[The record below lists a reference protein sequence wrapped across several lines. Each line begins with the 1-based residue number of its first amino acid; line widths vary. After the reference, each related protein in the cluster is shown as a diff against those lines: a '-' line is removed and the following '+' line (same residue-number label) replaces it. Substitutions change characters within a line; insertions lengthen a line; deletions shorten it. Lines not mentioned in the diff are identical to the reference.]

1 MRPILHRPALIV
13 LVLGMLATA
22 CVADTSDPSSAPSAP
37 DTSAAGPDAAE
48 ADADAAPG
56 PQQAPLPGA
65 VIDEPVRETS
75 VNCDPDEFHWRQ
87 RDCQPA
93 AMVDVDEIFGGGP
106 PPDGIP
112 PIDDPVFESIDDA
125 ATWLEDTSPVMVV
138 EVDDTVRLYPLAI
151 LTWHEIVNDRLAG
164 EPIAVTYCP
173 LCNSGLA
180 FSRTVVGPDGPEV
193 LDFGTSGR
201 LWRSNLVMYDRQHLG
216 LWTQFTG
223 QAIVGER
230 WLGATLERIPSSL
243 LGFGDAGALAPDAEV
258 LSRETGRVFDYGRN
272 PYVAYD
278 ALDNSPRFFR
288 EDADPT
294 LPEMTRVVGLGG
306 DTDAVAITLE
316 RLTDEQVVEVELDAG
331 PVTVWWAP
339 GQASALDT
347 ERIDDAADIGQTVA
361 FDATHDGRTLRFDP
375 ADGNR
380 FVDDATGST
389 WDLRGRA
396 VDGPLAGARLTPVA
410 RDDTFWFV
418 WAVYRP
424 TTDLIGAAAA
434 DR

>member
-1 MRPILHRPALIV
+1 MRVLRRRYALAA
-13 LVLGMLATA
+13 LALGMLASS
-22 CVADTSDPSSAPSAP
+22 CVATSP
-37 DTSAAGPDAAE
+37 AE
-48 ADADAAPG
+48 LPPAAAP
-56 PQQAPLPGA
+56 P
-65 VIDEPVRETS
+65 EPVRATS
-75 VNCDPDEFHWRQ
+75 EGCDPDDFYWRQ

-112 PIDDPVFESIDDA
+112 PIDDPVFESIDA
-125 ATWLEDTSPVMVV
+125 AAEWLQDTSPVMFV
-138 EVDDTVRLYPLAI
+138 EVDDEVRLYPLAI
-151 LTWHEIVNDRLAG
+151 LTWHEIVNDSLAG
-164 EPIAVTYCP
+164 EPLAVTYCP
-173 LCNSGLA
+173 LCNSALV
-180 FSRTVVGPDGPEV
+180 FSRTIDGPDGAEV

-223 QAIVGER
+223 RAIVGER

-243 LGFGDAGALAPDAEV
+243 LGFGEAASLAPDAEV

-278 ALDNSPRFFR
+278 APGNSPRFFR

-306 DTDAVAITLE
+306 EADAVAVTLE
-316 RLTDEQVVEVELDAG
+316 HLEDEQVVEVELDTG
-331 PVTVWWAP
+331 PVTVWWSP

-361 FDATHDGRTLRFDP
+361 FDATLDGRTLRFEP
-375 ADGNR
+375 AADQR
-380 FVDDATGST
+380 FVDDATGSS

-396 VDGPLAGARLTPVA
+396 VDGPLAGERLTPVA

-424 TTDLIGAAAA
+424 MTELLTTAPSAP
-434 DR
+434 